1 MLTRQ
6 SSASRFVSVLLG
18 GGTER
23 WRLGMARLSVAV
35 VLGGGRGLS
44 GGKKCVCGERGG
56 GAKEEFFRRRDGG
69 MARVP
74 GAGGLRVRF

>member
-1 MLTRQ
+1 M
-6 SSASRFVSVLLG
+6 V
-18 GGTER
+18 
-23 WRLGMARLSVAV
+23 RLSVAV

-44 GGKKCVCGERGG
+44 GGNKGVWGRESGG

-69 MARVP
+69 MVSVP